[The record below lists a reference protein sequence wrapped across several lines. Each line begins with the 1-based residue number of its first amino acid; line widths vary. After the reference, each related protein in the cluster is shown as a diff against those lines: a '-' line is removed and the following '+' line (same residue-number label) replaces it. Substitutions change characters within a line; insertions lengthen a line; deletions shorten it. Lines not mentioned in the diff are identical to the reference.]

1 MDGTADDGGLAERY
15 EAAREVVLRAGAL
28 AAEYAGRLAEL
39 DVRWKGAQ
47 DVVTEADLE
56 VELLIKRG
64 LAEFGADG
72 FLGEETGAEGIAD
85 AEGVWVV
92 DPIDGTQ
99 PFVSGMHNWCVSIG
113 YVHGGEPAFGFV
125 HSPPLDELFEGGR
138 GRPGLLNGR
147 PVAPHPGLTL
157 TDGIVSVGY
166 SPRIT
171 ADDILPVLDR
181 LLRQGGTFHRSGS
194 GALSLCDVAC
204 GRLLGYVEPHINS
217 WDCVAA
223 LAVIRAAGGRTNDY
237 LAGDALRSGNR
248 IVAGPPA
255 VYAALEA
262 LLGGEPGQLPSGTW
276 SVTSS

>member
-1 MDGTADDGGLAERY
+1 VDATAVSERY

-28 AAEYAGRLAEL
+28 AAEYAGRLSEL

-64 LAEFGADG
+64 LAEFGTDG
-72 FLGEETGAEGIAD
+72 FLGEETGAEGLAD
-85 AEGVWVV
+85 ADGVWVV

-99 PFVSGMHNWCVSIG
+99 PFVSGMPSWCVSIG
-113 YVHGGEPAFGFV
+113 YVHRGALQFGFV
-125 HSPPLDELFEGGR
+125 HNPPVDELFEGGL

-147 PVAPHPGLTL
+147 PVAPHPGRTL
-157 TDGIVSVGY
+157 ADGIVSVGY
-166 SPRIT
+166 SPRIG
-171 ADDILPVLDR
+171 ADDVLPVLGR
-181 LLRQGGTFHRSGS
+181 LLRQGGTFYRNGS
-194 GALSLCDVAC
+194 GALSLCYVAC

-237 LAGDALRSGNR
+237 LTGDALRSGNR
-248 IVAGPPA
+248 IVAGAPA
-255 VYAALEA
+255 VYDALEA
-262 LLGGEPGQLPSGTW
+262 VLDG
-276 SVTSS
+276 